1 MNEKYMNLIRDFKE
15 LDIEDKKSEILKVI
29 YDELRL
35 LYFENKKIDDYN
47 EPLGVFKKYDDDDS
61 YFDLLFTYI
70 MSLRDEN
77 DKLIDNLE
85 NLLHNNE

>member
-1 MNEKYMNLIRDFKE
+1 MNEKYVKMVQQFKE
-15 LDIEDKKSEILKVI
+15 LDIEDKKEEILKVL

-35 LYFENKKIDDYN
+35 LYLENKKIDDYN